1 MKQTII
7 PIKADA
13 RIMVKCS
20 ADLSVE
26 GTEESTLVVV
36 VDQGDSLRMREENGV
51 YRIQSDTDCRIF
63 LPDTALVTVEKTGGD
78 CQLRALKSRVV
89 IGKIGGDLK
98 LDSISGASVESIGGD
113 CHIYAAVGAVELARI
128 GGSLTADGGESI
140 LASSVGGDAYIF
152 NFTGKTDVNAGDEVS
167 IQISQATVP
176 EIRVKSG
183 SDIDLFLPENAN
195 CQLDLKS
202 GGESIKVHAGG
213 QEVELECRDF
223 SVPLGIG
230 GALVTLTAGDSIQ
243 VTDREKAAYRDHA
256 SFWDDEHWQDFGF
269 DIGRKIREG
278 LKIAGDSVDMAIK
291 QAEKATKMAGREV
304 ERVFRDLDGNRYRPG
319 AHNNVVGFSMG
330 ENQPAAAAAKA
341 GPSDEER
348 MLVLKMLQEKKITVE
363 EAEKLL
369 NALDH

>member
-26 GTEESTLVVV
+26 GTEESTLVVI
-36 VDQGDSLRMREENGV
+36 VDQGDSLRMREEGGV
-51 YRIQSDTDCRIF
+51 YRIQSDTDCRII
-63 LPDTALVTVEKTGGD
+63 LPETAMVTVEKTGED
-78 CQLRALKSRVV
+78 CQLRNIKSRLV
-89 IGKIGGDLK
+89 IGKVGGDLN
-98 LDSISGASVESIGGD
+98 LNSISGASVESIGGD
-113 CHIYAAVGAVELARI
+113 CHISAVGGAVELVRI
-128 GGSLTADGGESI
+128 GGSLIADGGESI
-140 LASSVGGDAYIF
+140 LASSVGGDARLY
-152 NFTGKTDVNAGDEVS
+152 NFSGKVEVSAGDEVS
-167 IQISQATVP
+167 LQISQTNIP
-176 EIRVKSG
+176 EIRIKAG

-202 GGESIKVHAGG
+202 GGENIKIHASG
-213 QEVELECRDF
+213 QEVELEGREF
-223 SVPLGIG
+223 SVPLGNG
-230 GALVTLTAGDSIQ
+230 GALVSLTAGDCVQ
-243 VTDREKAAYRDHA
+243 VTDREKAANREHD
-256 SFWDDEHWQDFGF
+256 SVWDEEHWQNFGF
-269 DIGRKIREG
+269 DIGRKVREG

-291 QAEKATKMAGREV
+291 EAEKATKMAGREV
-304 ERVFRDLDGNRYRPG
+304 ERVFRDLDENRYRPG
-319 AHNNVVGFSMG
+319 SHVNVVGFSMG
-330 ENQPAAAAAKA
+330 KDQSASAVPKA

>member
-7 PIKADA
+7 PIKPDA
-13 RIMVKCS
+13 RVMIKCS

-26 GTEESTLVVV
+26 GTEESILVVI

-51 YRIQSDTDCRIF
+51 YRIQSDTDCRLL
-63 LPDTALVTVEKTGGD
+63 LPSTAMVTVEKTGGD
-78 CQLRALKSRVV
+78 GQLKNLKSRVV

-113 CHIYAAVGAVELARI
+113 CHIYAAIGAIELARV
-128 GGSLTADGGESI
+128 GGSLTADGGESL
-140 LASSVGGDAYIF
+140 LAGGVGGDAKIY
-152 NFTGKTDVNAGDEVS
+152 NFTGKLEVIAGDEVS
-167 IQISQATVP
+167 IQLSQANVP
-176 EIRVKSG
+176 EIRIKSG
-183 SDIDLFLPENAN
+183 SDIDLYLPENAN

-213 QEVELECRDF
+213 QEVELEDREL

-230 GALVTLTAGDSIQ
+230 GAKVSLTAGDSIQ
-243 VTDREKAAYRDHA
+243 VTDREKAAFGDHD
-256 SFWDDEHWQDFGF
+256 SIWDDDHWKNFGF
-269 DIGRKIREG
+269 DIGRKVREG
-278 LKIAGDSVDMAIK
+278 LRIAGDSMDMAIK
-291 QAEKATKMAGREV
+291 QAEKASKLAGREV
-304 ERVFRDLDGNRYRPG
+304 ERVFRDLDETRYRPG
-319 AHNNVVGFSMG
+319 PRNNVVGFSMN
-330 ENQPAAAAAKA
+330 EYPTPVSSAKA

-369 NALDH
+369 NALDR